1 MATIVKHASRANLG
15 RPSSS
20 RARLG
25 ESGSSCQ
32 ASPFNARGARTLTD
46 TTAVRFVQESL
57 QVRQTATIRR
67 TAVGSARASAVT
79 SADVEEWSKAARL
92 VRQEQLEGQALDA
105 LQKTIDSFERPT
117 FPCALIAGD
126 VVILHLLHRLGAL
139 GDNPKVK
146 VVFIDTFH
154 LFPETYQFLKDCEER
169 FGFKAEVFQAA
180 GLNSKED
187 YVKKHGSDLFIRDI
201 DEYDQICKVEPFSRA
216 LTSLNVD
223 AMINGRRRDH
233 GAERAHLELFE
244 DGTPVKVQPLAYW
257 EFRYASYYGSC
268 RCCNVMLWGHGPS
281 VPDGTASTTWRGM
294 GCQPTLFTPT
304 ASAPLETYRPDHPTK
319 PLFRPPPL
327 SPTRDCFDYLE
338 RHGVPAHPLHADG
351 FPSIG
356 DIQTTLPVPRAKWFE
371 YGGERSGRFQGLKNR
386 DGSDKTECGIHVE
399 DAVASSLT
407 PPSSSLT
414 PPSSSLTPP
423 SSSLTPPSSSLT
435 PPSSSLTPP

>member
-1 MATIVKHASRANLG
+1 MAAIAKHASPVILA
-15 RPSSS
+15 RPSFS
-20 RARLG
+20 RARLS
-25 ESGSSCQ
+25 ESGSSRQ
-32 ASPFNARGARTLTD
+32 ASAFIPCGARTLAD
-46 TTAVRFVQESL
+46 TTAVRIGRKSYS
-57 QVRQTATIRR
+57 VRQTTSLRR
-67 TAVGSARASAVT
+67 TAAGSARASAVT

-146 VVFIDTFH
+146 IVFIDTFH
-154 LFPETYQFLKDCEER
+154 LFPETYQFLKDCEHALLTDLPFRVSLFPAVQER
-169 FGFKAEVFQAA
+169 LGFKAEVFQAV
-180 GLNSKED
+180 GLNSKEE
-187 YVKKHGSDLFIRDI
+187 YVKKHGSDLFIRVSIEDI

-233 GAERAHLELFE
+233 GAERAHLETHDFHAMSPLMCSSPSSTATHPAMHRPTQLFE

-257 EFRYASYYGSC
+257 EF
-268 RCCNVMLWGHGPS
+268 
-281 VPDGTASTTWRGM
+281 
-294 GCQPTLFTPT
+294 
-304 ASAPLETYRPDHPTK
+304 
-319 PLFRPPPL
+319 
-327 SPTRDCFDYLE
+327 RDCFDYLE

-399 DAVASSLT
+399 DAVASSL
-407 PPSSSLT
+407 SSSLT

-435 PPSSSLTPP
+435 PPSSSLTRP

>member
-1 MATIVKHASRANLG
+1 MAAIAKHASPVILA
-15 RPSSS
+15 RPSFS
-20 RARLG
+20 RARLS
-25 ESGSSCQ
+25 ESGSSRQ
-32 ASPFNARGARTLTD
+32 ASAFIPCGARTLAD
-46 TTAVRFVQESL
+46 TTAVRIGRKSYS
-57 QVRQTATIRR
+57 VRQTTSLRR
-67 TAVGSARASAVT
+67 TAAGSARASAVT

-146 VVFIDTFH
+146 IVFIDTFH

-169 FGFKAEVFQAA
+169 LGFKAEVFQAV
-180 GLNSKED
+180 GLNSKEE

-257 EFRYASYYGSC
+257 EF
-268 RCCNVMLWGHGPS
+268 
-281 VPDGTASTTWRGM
+281 
-294 GCQPTLFTPT
+294 
-304 ASAPLETYRPDHPTK
+304 
-319 PLFRPPPL
+319 
-327 SPTRDCFDYLE
+327 RDCFDYLE

-399 DAVASSLT
+399 DAVASSL
-407 PPSSSLT
+407 SSSLT

-435 PPSSSLTPP
+435 PPSSSLTRP

>member
-1 MATIVKHASRANLG
+1 E
-15 RPSSS
+15 
-20 RARLG
+20 RL
-25 ESGSSCQ
+25 
-32 ASPFNARGARTLTD
+32 
-46 TTAVRFVQESL
+46 
-57 QVRQTATIRR
+57 
-67 TAVGSARASAVT
+67 
-79 SADVEEWSKAARL
+79 
-92 VRQEQLEGQALDA
+92 
-105 LQKTIDSFERPT
+105 
-117 FPCALIAGD
+117 
-126 VVILHLLHRLGAL
+126 
-139 GDNPKVK
+139 
-146 VVFIDTFH
+146 
-154 LFPETYQFLKDCEER
+154 
-169 FGFKAEVFQAA
+169 GFKAEVFQAV
-180 GLNSKED
+180 GLNSKEE

-257 EFRYASYYGSC
+257 EFTYAAILDCFDYLERHREPAHPLHADGF
-268 RCCNVMLWGHGPS
+268 PS
-281 VPDGTASTTWRGM
+281 IGDM
-294 GCQPTLFTPT
+294 KLTL
-304 ASAPLETYRPDHPTK
+304 SNHL
-319 PLFRPPPL
+319 LIPPPL
-327 SPTRDCFDYLE
+327 PASRDCFDYLE

-399 DAVASSLT
+399 DAVASSLSSSLT

>member
-1 MATIVKHASRANLG
+1 
-15 RPSSS
+15 
-20 RARLG
+20 
-25 ESGSSCQ
+25 
-32 ASPFNARGARTLTD
+32 
-46 TTAVRFVQESL
+46 FVQESYP
-57 QVRQTATIRR
+57 VRQAASLRR
-67 TAVGSARASAVT
+67 TAAGSARASAVT
-79 SADVEEWSKAARL
+79 STDVEEWSKAARL

-169 FGFKAEVFQAA
+169 LGFKAEVFQAV
-180 GLNSKED
+180 GLNSKEE

-257 EFRYASYYGSC
+257 EF
-268 RCCNVMLWGHGPS
+268 
-281 VPDGTASTTWRGM
+281 
-294 GCQPTLFTPT
+294 
-304 ASAPLETYRPDHPTK
+304 
-319 PLFRPPPL
+319 
-327 SPTRDCFDYLE
+327 RDCFDYLE

-399 DAVASSLT
+399 DAVASSLSSSLT

-435 PPSSSLTPP
+435 PPSSSLTRP